1 MGGYNR
7 KSAITKL
14 MISVLLITLATA
26 AAIAGFLAYKGIFN
40 ALRYSNW
47 LFYAGIACIA
57 IGIVPLYNVI
67 TSSNSVSYTY
77 GEYAVKGKVDNQNR
91 IEEALLKKSHVFSIL
106 MISAGLLLF
115 FGAFLAERFI

>member
-1 MGGYNR
+1 MKNR
-7 KSAITKL
+7 KIATSIRFIAI
-14 MISVLLITLATA
+14 VLLIA
-26 AAIAGFLAYKGIFN
+26 AVSTMVIAAYLLYKNSFDSMIF
-40 ALRYSNW
+40 SNW
-47 LFYAGIACIA
+47 LFYAGIAYIA

-91 IEEALLKKSHVFSIL
+91 IDEALSKKSHSFSIL

-115 FGAFLAERFI
+115 FGAFLAERFL